1 MKCEKPLLSVIIPV
15 YNAEQYIQ
23 RCLDSVRNQTY
34 TNLEI
39 VCINDGSTDNSL
51 EILNANREKDS
62 RIKVSSRENGGLV
75 NARKEGLKLASADF
89 VTYVDADDYIE
100 KDMYDSLM
108 EIIVQQNV
116 DVVTSG
122 LIRDYGNKLVK
133 ELETFSPGIYSGESL
148 NNLCARIIDI
158 ESFYKTNI
166 SMHVTNK
173 IYKKDVL
180 TSFQNNI
187 PDNVSI
193 GEDAAL
199 VIPLVYKCNSVFVS
213 GMCFYHYCI
222 RPDSM
227 MKAESLGKRDPI
239 YQMLTYVEK
248 TMKQYSETEISF
260 DRQYEYFSLYYR
272 LLRNPEEVFNYDDK
286 YLFPYGKLSK
296 TETIVIYGAG
306 KYGVALKKYL
316 EQEGFQKL
324 IWVDQNYG
332 HSGIISLEEA
342 LRIGFDRILIGAL
355 IYDTQQ
361 SIRNRISAC
370 GVSEEKVLSISFS

>member
-1 MKCEKPLLSVIIPV
+1 
-15 YNAEQYIQ
+15 
-23 RCLDSVRNQTY
+23 
-34 TNLEI
+34 
-39 VCINDGSTDNSL
+39 
-51 EILNANREKDS
+51 
-62 RIKVSSRENGGLV
+62 
-75 NARKEGLKLASADF
+75 
-89 VTYVDADDYIE
+89 
-100 KDMYDSLM
+100 
-108 EIIVQQNV
+108 
-116 DVVTSG
+116 
-122 LIRDYGNKLVK
+122 
-133 ELETFSPGIYSGESL
+133 
-148 NNLCARIIDI
+148 
-158 ESFYKTNI
+158 
-166 SMHVTNK
+166 
-173 IYKKDVL
+173 
-180 TSFQNNI
+180 
-187 PDNVSI
+187 
-193 GEDAAL
+193 
-199 VIPLVYKCNSVFVS
+199 
-213 GMCFYHYCI
+213 
-222 RPDSM
+222 
-227 MKAESLGKRDPI
+227 
-239 YQMLTYVEK
+239 
-248 TMKQYSETEISF
+248 MKQYSETEISF